1 MVLVVPLLQ
10 AKLLNA
16 SCVSLTIVR
25 WASDIHNADLLL
37 DDYFVLGFV
46 DL

>member
-1 MVLVVPLLQ
+1 MLLVVPLLQ

-25 WASDIHNADLLL
+25 WASGIRNADLLL
-37 DDYFVLGFV
+37 DDYAVLSFV